1 MQYEEFRSKLI
12 CELRGY
18 FPEDVTLC
26 EQKITKNNG
35 VILDAVSIR
44 EKDSFVSP
52 NIYIN
57 GFYDRYMA
65 ADDTTISSIAAKIYD
80 TYMDGVQYKDI
91 NIDDF
96 LDYEKARSG
105 IVYKLINYDKNADR
119 LKDMPYVRYLDLAV
133 VFYYIFADESDEMA
147 SVQITNE
154 HMERWKVTLEEINE
168 TAMKNTP
175 SVLEAVVSDMF
186 DILKNNMKVTDFDEW
201 KSDVDYIPMY
211 VVSNRRGV
219 NGAACLMYPGLMA
232 DISERLDSDLFI
244 IPSSV
249 HELIVVPVKRIE
261 ECERYDE
268 MIRYVNKTQLAQTDI
283 LSDHVYYYTREKR
296 AVAFSA

>member
-1 MQYEEFRSKLI
+1 M
-12 CELRGY
+12 
-18 FPEDVTLC
+18 
-26 EQKITKNNG
+26 
-35 VILDAVSIR
+35 
-44 EKDSFVSP
+44 
-52 NIYIN
+52 
-57 GFYDRYMA
+57 
-65 ADDTTISSIAAKIYD
+65 
-80 TYMDGVQYKDI
+80 
-91 NIDDF
+91 
-96 LDYEKARSG
+96 
-105 IVYKLINYDKNADR
+105 
-119 LKDMPYVRYLDLAV
+119 

-201 KSDVDYIPMY
+201 RSDVDYIPMY

-219 NGAACLMYPGLMA
+219 NGAACMMYPGLMA

-296 AVAFSA
+296 AVAFSV